1 MRPRIV
7 RIGIAAVVLF
17 GLAAQEAMAWGPKSR
32 RAITG
37 TSLQMLRRTYPDIF
51 KAEESNFEGDL
62 IRGALDGPSA
72 LRESLPM
79 NSDAALINSIG
90 AQINQL
96 RHARQAGVGSYFAY
110 RMGVLSALVG
120 DYFLPFAGDE
130 SPKARQMVSQ
140 IEADLEK
147 QLGTFRYQPSRS
159 GLQFI
164 RYPAEY
170 FQERR
175 KFFSD
180 AELLIAADY
189 SPGGTGYNGYMKN
202 GGQAFFENAVEA
214 ISDVWN
220 TVLQQGKAVEN
231 SSDEALTWYLV
242 DEIEYLLSVKKNVRE
257 AQRSQE
263 MFTRINR
270 NDFEAYEKV
279 ADYFYGFG
287 GEMGVDIGLR
297 MWETS
302 LTASGPERRRVL
314 RKLAEHYMNEGDTV
328 FELSKQPNAPKDSL
342 ERAKV
347 QFLRALEYDRNS
359 QEAANRVKDVQA
371 AIEDKMEA
379 QLTMMEL
386 VGSAQEM
393 MRKAEG
399 SVARRGYEPALT
411 TFERAIH
418 TFSQVSSEFEE
429 QANASQEGIERAKS
443 QINRLINSVFDEGR
457 AYLNQGDDLFD
468 QKKFAESI
476 AEYKKVDPH
485 VEFLNDVD
493 LGPGQRQELEELLA
507 QADDSVVKAENEKRR
522 ADAAAKQGG
531 APGAGPGPP
540 PAAAPPS
547 SE

>member
-1 MRPRIV
+1 MRHRIV

-17 GLAAQEAMAWGPKSR
+17 GLAAQDAMAWGPKSR

-37 TSLQMLRRTYPDIF
+37 TSLQMLRRSYPDIF
-51 KAEESNFEGDL
+51 KAEESNFESDL

-79 NSDAALINSIG
+79 NSDAALVNSIG

-130 SPKARQMVSQ
+130 SPKARQTVSR

-147 QLGTFRYQPSRS
+147 QLGSFRYQPSRS

-164 RYPAEY
+164 RYPTEY

-175 KFFSD
+175 KFFRD

-189 SPGGTGYNGYMKN
+189 APGGTGYNGYMKN
-202 GGQAFFENAVEA
+202 GGQAFFTNAVEA

-220 TVLQQGKAVEN
+220 TVLQQGNDVEN
-231 SSDEALTWYLV
+231 ASDESLTWFLV

-257 AQRSQE
+257 AERSQE

-287 GEMGVDIGLR
+287 GETGVDIGLR

-314 RKLAEHYMNEGDTV
+314 RKLAEHYMNEGDAV

-371 AIEDKMEA
+371 AIEDKLEA

-399 SVARRGYEPALT
+399 NVARREYESSLT

-429 QANASQEGIERAKS
+429 QANASQEGIERAKA

-468 QKKFAESI
+468 QKKFAEAI
-476 AEYKKVDPH
+476 GEYKKVDPH

-531 APGAGPGPP
+531 PPGGGAP
-540 PAAAPPS
+540 PAAAPPG